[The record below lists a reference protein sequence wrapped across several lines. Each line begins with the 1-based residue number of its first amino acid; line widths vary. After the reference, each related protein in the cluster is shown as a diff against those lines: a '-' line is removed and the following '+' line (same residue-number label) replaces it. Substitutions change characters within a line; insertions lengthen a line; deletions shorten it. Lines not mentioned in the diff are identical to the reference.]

1 VPALDHYAPFLLS
14 AFGITLIVLVGYV
27 FYLRSRLQGARRR
40 AAAMATTLDDEDPYS
55 ARNVTA
61 AAPRAATA
69 QAASSANGPSS
80 P

>member
-1 VPALDHYAPFLLS
+1 VLGLDHYAPFLLS
-14 AFGITLIVLVGYV
+14 AFGITLVVLIGYAL
-27 FYLRSRLQGARRR
+27 YLRSRLSGARRR
-40 AAAMATTLDDEDPYS
+40 AAAIAPADGADYS

-80 P
+80 A